1 MESNFHRIKFNCE
14 IVFSLSLNAPHSKQ
28 IHAYFNFHQTLFCW
42 NDKFAENVAAKKLI
56 LFFCLFALFSCMFAE
71 VHLTA
76 TSWRVKSP
84 EFKVEFLQRSTW
96 LRVEWFTCS
105 LLKLSSK
112 RKRSLSCADNL
123 CFDNPLGDT
132 RSQTA
137 TDNPQNRQFC
147 SMTPVLC
154 CFVVRG
160 RKRLLDRIRPRPW
173 SGISFIQFSRHI
185 GLPEPD
191 RRLVIRLMWCITRSL
206 FLFVLDG
213 TLQYVRK

>member
-71 VHLTA
+71 VHFTA

-105 LLKLSSK
+105 LFKAFSEKGSDLSVARITFALIIRWEIRVVK
-112 RKRSLSCADNL
+112 QQ
-123 CFDNPLGDT
+123 
-132 RSQTA
+132 QT
-137 TDNPQNRQFC
+137 THRIGN
-147 SMTPVLC
+147 SVLWLL
-154 CFVVRG
+154 CFVVLLFAEGRG
-160 RKRLLDRIRPRPW
+160 CWIE
-173 SGISFIQFSRHI
+173 SGPVHDLESLSSSFPAI
-185 GLPEPD
+185 
-191 RRLVIRLMWCITRSL
+191 
-206 FLFVLDG
+206 
-213 TLQYVRK
+213 